1 MILWYALVACL
12 AHIAGGNYNDLII
25 GLIFLANYIQILMAT
40 SRMAARLEKA
50 GYILEEYP
58 ERIPNGKCAW
68 AAVLV
73 TAVGILIGY
82 GFLGSYHMNWAE
94 KETTTNAECEGD
106 PDTSFVPWI
115 SGNDPG

>member
-1 MILWYALVACL
+1 MRLSRL

-40 SRMAARLEKA
+40 SRMAARLEKV

-73 TAVGILIGY
+73 TAVG
-82 GFLGSYHMNWAE
+82 F
-94 KETTTNAECEGD
+94 
-106 PDTSFVPWI
+106 
-115 SGNDPG
+115 